1 MAGDV
6 ASIARRATA
15 SIVTAAACAAA
26 DIASRA
32 ATAIRAEAATRA
44 VDVAAAATT
53 ALETIAAGLADDE
66 DLDVA
71 RRVAALVAATVAA
84 EVIVQTKL
92 TDDAATRV
100 ALAVTVAADAAA
112 LAAVAAASVVER
124 AAGTAETAGHD
135 VAGSSA
141 ATQLASD
148 VAVVSTAR
156 VATLALRQVALLHQD
171 PMVAE
176 LQRALELAELR
187 LHYQPMYNMQTGAI
201 VGVEALIRWQHPTR
215 GLLLPAD
222 FLSVAEGV
230 HLVTPVGD
238 WVLET
243 AVSQAAEWHHSLGGH
258 APVMWVNISCDQL
271 GRQHLA
277 GLVGELLSRVG
288 LAPSQLGI
296 ELTERQLARRV
307 DDVAADLLGLR
318 ELGVS
323 LAVDD
328 FGTGY
333 ASLDYLRRFAFDEI
347 KIDRSFV
354 SGLHDRTN
362 TAVTTSIIALA
373 RSLNLTVVAEGIET
387 QSQHNRLRMLGCA
400 IGQGYFLQQ
409 PAPSEIIHDVLHHQN
424 VPAAIN

>member
-6 ASIARRATA
+6 ASIAKRATA
-15 SIVTAAACAAA
+15 SIVAAAALAAA

-32 ATAIRAEAATRA
+32 ATAVRAEAATRA

-84 EVIVQTKL
+84 EVIAQTKL

-100 ALAVTVAADAAA
+100 ALAVTLAADAAA
-112 LAAVAAASVVER
+112 VAAVAAASIVET
-124 AAGTAETAGHD
+124 AAGTAETSAHD

-148 VAVVSTAR
+148 IAVESTAR
-156 VATLALRQVALLHQD
+156 VATMALHQVALLRQD

-176 LQRALELAELR
+176 LQHALERAELR
-187 LHYQPMYNMQTGAI
+187 LHYQPMYDMQTGAI

-215 GLLLPAD
+215 GLLRPAD
-222 FLSVAEGV
+222 FFSVAEGV
-230 HLVTPVGD
+230 HLLTPVGD
-238 WVLET
+238 WVLDT
-243 AVSQAAEWHHSLGGH
+243 AINQAADWRQALGEH

-277 GLVGELLSRVG
+277 GFVRELLGHLG
-288 LAPSQLGI
+288 LPPSLLGI

-307 DDVAADLLGLR
+307 DNVAADLLELR
-318 ELGVS
+318 ELGVA

-373 RSLNLTVVAEGIET
+373 RSIRRRERPIDGDAEREP
-387 QSQHNRLRMLGCA
+387 SRMDVPRSTRRGACA
-400 IGQGYFLQQ
+400 PTG
-409 PAPSEIIHDVLHHQN
+409 
-424 VPAAIN
+424 